1 MLLFTGEEAGTKLGG
16 IAGLFILILLPILIM
31 YAIGGQRIRRLIEGG
46 SSLQGQIT
54 GLREWRLKNSIQ
66 TNVEIESSDS
76 QKGTVTAAVTAGG
89 RMDKLGLEMGQ
100 AVVLLID
107 WDVTKPLTI
116 VDLGASGWHV
126 GKYKLH

>member
-1 MLLFTGEEAGTKLGG
+1 
-16 IAGLFILILLPILIM
+16 
-31 YAIGGQRIRRLIEGG
+31 
-46 SSLQGQIT
+46 
-54 GLREWRLKNSIQ
+54 
-66 TNVEIESSDS
+66 
-76 QKGTVTAAVTAGG
+76 
-89 RMDKLGLEMGQ
+89 MDKLGLEMGQ